1 MKEELKGKIF
11 NIQPYSIHDGPGI
24 RTTIFMKGCPLRC
37 LWCQNPESQKWE
49 NQLLVVRERCTG
61 CGRCVEVCPAH
72 AVKIVEGISAT
83 DRNICTVCGACVPE
97 CPDSLREVCGQEY
110 TVSELLKKALE
121 DKLFFDGSGGGITV
135 SGGEALSQAD
145 FVSEFFRQCQEAG
158 VHTTLDTAGFAPWE
172 KLEKAARYANLVLY
186 DVKHMD
192 SMTHKRLTGVP
203 NEMILENLKRLSHM
217 DVDIFIRVPVIPGMN
232 DSDENIDR
240 TAEFVQKE
248 LAGKYKTYLL
258 PYHRMGEAKLENLE
272 EKEGFLHL
280 EPPSDEHMEH
290 LKHFFDQR
298 GLACQIGG

>member
-1 MKEELKGKIF
+1 MEELKGKVF

-24 RTTIFMKGCPLRC
+24 RTTIFMKGCPLSC

-61 CGRCVEVCPAH
+61 CGRCVEVCPSH
-72 AVKIVEGISAT
+72 AVKIVDGISAT
-83 DRNICTVCGACVPE
+83 DRNVCTVCGACVPE
-97 CPDSLREVCGQEY
+97 CPEGLREVCGQEY
-110 TVSELLKKALE
+110 TVSELLKKGLE
-121 DKLFFDGSGGGITV
+121 DKLFFNGSGGGITV

-145 FVSEFFRQCQEAG
+145 FVSEFFRRCQEAG

-172 KLEKAARYANLVLY
+172 KLEKTARYTNLVLY

-192 SMTHKRLTGVP
+192 SEIHKKLTGVP
-203 NEMILENLKRLSHM
+203 NEMILENLKRLSLM
-217 DVDIFIRVPVIPGMN
+217 DVDIYIRVPVIPGMN

-240 TAEFVQKE
+240 TAEFVQNE
-248 LAGKYKTYLL
+248 LGGKYKTYLL

-280 EPPSDEHMEH
+280 EPPSNEHLEH
-290 LKHFFDQR
+290 LKQFFDQR